1 MANFT
6 FIEKNGIEDFVRR
19 ENEKQEYLRYLL
31 ANCDEGRSKS
41 FYCTSCQ
48 LIPLDRLRREV
59 SGAETGIAEGAGIKE
74 KAKVIRT
81 AINNLADTLKIDL
94 ELRK

>member
-1 MANFT
+1 MDKYPLKKYPVVGACCLNC
-6 FIEKNGIEDFVRR
+6 G
-19 ENEKQEYLRYLL
+19 LCPRYY
-31 ANCDEGRSKS
+31 DEGRSKS

-48 LIPLDRLRREV
+48 LIPLDRLRKAV